1 MKVFN
6 CILGI
11 LTVLASIYCIFYP
24 GLTFLNIGWIVTII
38 LGLWGI
44 SSIVS
49 YAASRNDGNNKEKAL
64 MGTLGLIA
72 GIAAAVV
79 SVLAMFM
86 PGIRVMF
93 DILILAIF
101 AVSLRKLFF
110 IIINLFSKIRYI
122 VDKQRFIRRRFNSV

>member
-24 GLTFLNIGWIVTII
+24 GLTFLNVGWIVTII

-49 YAASRNDGNNKEKAL
+49 YAVEREVELFTWEKLDLVETIQKEL
-64 MGTLGLIA
+64 
-72 GIAAAVV
+72 
-79 SVLAMFM
+79 LA
-86 PGIRVMF
+86 
-93 DILILAIF
+93 
-101 AVSLRKLFF
+101 
-110 IIINLFSKIRYI
+110 
-122 VDKQRFIRRRFNSV
+122 

>member
-79 SVLAMFM
+79 SVLKNQVQVYGYFRLYAECSYCLQAYTEY
-86 PGIRVMF
+86 
-93 DILILAIF
+93 LILY
-101 AVSLRKLFF
+101 SQRKHSDCLWAFC
-110 IIINLFSKIRYI
+110 L
-122 VDKQRFIRRRFNSV
+122 

>member
-24 GLTFLNIGWIVTII
+24 GLTFLNCGWIVTII

-49 YAASRNDGNNKEKAL
+49 YAASR
-64 MGTLGLIA
+64 
-72 GIAAAVV
+72 
-79 SVLAMFM
+79 
-86 PGIRVMF
+86 
-93 DILILAIF
+93 
-101 AVSLRKLFF
+101 
-110 IIINLFSKIRYI
+110 
-122 VDKQRFIRRRFNSV
+122 

>member
-44 SSIVS
+44 STIVS

-79 SVLAMFM
+79 SALAMYINPCNFCGM
-86 PGIRVMF
+86 AYCRRN
-93 DILILAIF
+93 LLY
-101 AVSLRKLFF
+101 SN
-110 IIINLFSKIRYI
+110 II
-122 VDKQRFIRRRFNSV
+122 QG

>member
-49 YAASRNDGNNKEKAL
+49 YAASCNDGNNKEKAL

-79 SVLAMFM
+79 DRKSTRLNSSHRCTSRM
-86 PGIRVMF
+86 PSS
-93 DILILAIF
+93 A
-101 AVSLRKLFF
+101 
-110 IIINLFSKIRYI
+110 
-122 VDKQRFIRRRFNSV
+122 

>member
-44 SSIVS
+44 SSIVFRMQLH
-49 YAASRNDGNNKEKAL
+49 ATTVIIKK
-64 MGTLGLIA
+64 
-72 GIAAAVV
+72 
-79 SVLAMFM
+79 
-86 PGIRVMF
+86 
-93 DILILAIF
+93 
-101 AVSLRKLFF
+101 KL
-110 IIINLFSKIRYI
+110 
-122 VDKQRFIRRRFNSV
+122 

>member
-72 GIAAAVV
+72 GIAQWNPEGTLHLLLFPWQTFQLHLLHKGRSPAAV
-79 SVLAMFM
+79 
-86 PGIRVMF
+86 
-93 DILILAIF
+93 
-101 AVSLRKLFF
+101 
-110 IIINLFSKIRYI
+110 
-122 VDKQRFIRRRFNSV
+122 

>member
-24 GLTFLNIGWIVTII
+24 GLTFLNVGWIVTII

-49 YAASRNDGNNKEKAL
+49 YAASRNDGNNKEK
-64 MGTLGLIA
+64 
-72 GIAAAVV
+72 
-79 SVLAMFM
+79 S
-86 PGIRVMF
+86 
-93 DILILAIF
+93 
-101 AVSLRKLFF
+101 
-110 IIINLFSKIRYI
+110 
-122 VDKQRFIRRRFNSV
+122 FNGNFRSYSRHSCGGCVCARNVYARHKSDV